1 MATIKPVEEHEAT
14 GLVKEVFEEMKQVRG
29 WDKVPLIWRAMAV
42 RPEYLAANWQRYKAI
57 MLNGSLDIKTKELI
71 ALAVSMVNGCSYCID
86 SHTAAVKRLGVTD
99 EELVEMVGVVDFFCG
114 TNAFSSGLKLEF
126 EQPRQ

>member
-126 EQPRQ
+126 EQPKP